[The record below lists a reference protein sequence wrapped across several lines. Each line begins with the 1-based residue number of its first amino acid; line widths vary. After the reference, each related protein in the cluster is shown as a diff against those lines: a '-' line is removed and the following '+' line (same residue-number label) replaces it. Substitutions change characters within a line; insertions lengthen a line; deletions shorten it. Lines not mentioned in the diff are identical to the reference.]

1 MAAALRQALSL
12 PVRSSCSASCAASLG
27 RRSFATSLGSRA
39 KEEKGVEGSRLALK
53 EASEAVIEVHDPYRI
68 NKKITVQGPNELGPV
83 VGVPEEHLKERY
95 VRIFR
100 PAKNAMQSG
109 TAGVRRWKI
118 EFDTRQRWENNLMGW
133 ASSGDPLSNMQIDF
147 ASKEEATA
155 FVEKHGWSY
164 WVEDPKERAPKVKSY
179 ALNFAWN
186 KRTRKSTK

>member
-1 MAAALRQALSL
+1 MATVLRQALFSGI
-12 PVRSSCSASCAASLG
+12 RASCSTPTSSIVGVRTLG
-27 RRSFATSLGSRA
+27 TSRNSHA
-39 KEEKGVEGSRLALK
+39 KEEKGVDGSRVALK
-53 EASEAVIEVHDPYRI
+53 EASDAVIEVHDPYRV
-68 NKKITVQGPNELGPV
+68 NKKIVVQGPNDLAPV
-83 VGVPEEHLKERY
+83 VGVPEEHLKERS

-186 KRTRKSTK
+186 RRTRKSTK